1 MALDECPPSPSEAA
15 LDSIARLWG
24 MHMRYRASLSPGE
37 AACLA
42 ARMEADPA
50 FAASVLEISQTL
62 SDALTSCV
70 VEDDM
75 SFLSRSQALATEFR
89 DRDAAMSTM
98 AASILN
104 LCAGAEFDRLDS
116 GAQARS
122 RALARV
128 ESLLAVSSGFISM
141 PTPPST
147 RRPPATSKELHADA
161 SAPILNKRQVKQ
173 AARMWRDEPRRN
185 GFLGSRR
192 YDVIIDG
199 KPYPPKAIVAYAN
212 EIAGNGVLLPKDF
225 AGAREGKWHKELSR
239 LGFEVRSKAE
249 SAAESD
255 DGILSFQD
263 DERFPPPHAA

>member
-1 MALDECPPSPSEAA
+1 
-15 LDSIARLWG
+15 
-24 MHMRYRASLSPGE
+24 
-37 AACLA
+37 
-42 ARMEADPA
+42 
-50 FAASVLEISQTL
+50 
-62 SDALTSCV
+62 
-70 VEDDM
+70 
-75 SFLSRSQALATEFR
+75 
-89 DRDAAMSTM
+89 
-98 AASILN
+98 
-104 LCAGAEFDRLDS
+104 
-116 GAQARS
+116 
-122 RALARV
+122 
-128 ESLLAVSSGFISM
+128 
-141 PTPPST
+141 
-147 RRPPATSKELHADA
+147 
-161 SAPILNKRQVKQ
+161 
-173 AARMWRDEPRRN
+173 MWRDEPRRN